1 MTSQAA
7 EKLLIRRPGFERARL
22 PAAPSNTP
30 NDLRHGWKPCPF
42 KPPAPG
48 ELFRK
53 LFGHPHTPFNLRLQA
68 MKDTWFYAA

>member
-1 MTSQAA
+1 
-7 EKLLIRRPGFERARL
+7 
-22 PAAPSNTP
+22 
-30 NDLRHGWKPCPF
+30 LRHGWKPCPF